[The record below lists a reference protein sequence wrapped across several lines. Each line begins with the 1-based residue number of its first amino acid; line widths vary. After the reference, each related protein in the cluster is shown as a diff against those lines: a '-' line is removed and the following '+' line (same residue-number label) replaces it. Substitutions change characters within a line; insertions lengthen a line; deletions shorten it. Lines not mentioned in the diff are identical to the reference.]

1 MGGNSEMIEFFL
13 ISGQA
18 SFLEPVRFLFTN
30 INVYVFCVFQDDLI
44 MSRLLLVFLVPIV
57 SFVHAERF
65 VTYNWI
71 YTTAVVHF
79 VLINTRGI
87 INTMPSRCT
96 LCRT

>member
-18 SFLEPVRFLFTN
+18 SFLEPVRFPFTN

-57 SFVHAERF
+57 SFV
-65 VTYNWI
+65 
-71 YTTAVVHF
+71 
-79 VLINTRGI
+79 
-87 INTMPSRCT
+87 
-96 LCRT
+96 